1 MRKDSVFSIA
11 YWIFMSMT
19 GAKIKKDFKF
29 RQEFWTKKI
38 ENGSK

>member
-29 RQEFWTKKI
+29 RQEFGQKR
-38 ENGSK
+38 